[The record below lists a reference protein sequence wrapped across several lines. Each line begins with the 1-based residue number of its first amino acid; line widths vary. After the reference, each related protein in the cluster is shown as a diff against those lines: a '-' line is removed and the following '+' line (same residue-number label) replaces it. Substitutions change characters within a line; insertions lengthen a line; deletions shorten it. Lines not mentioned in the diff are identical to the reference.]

1 MSRDYRVG
9 VPGAPVL
16 GPLADGED
24 EEAALSSEAAPG
36 GVDGATPVGIETRV
50 ATVDAA
56 FHGQRLDRLLVHL
69 APEFS
74 RNHLQGLIAGDHVSV
89 DGTVAT
95 TAARKLRV
103 GQQVQQ
109 SEVIA
114 VVQAVPGVVALDLDW
129 LYGGTLPAAQTTA
142 SLQKRL
148 LASRARVVGGAVL
161 GAELL
166 TLAPTPLIALGVM
179 T

>member
-1 MSRDYRVG
+1 MRVRSAAAQLSTFEVG
-9 VPGAPVL
+9 FKLLSDPAYDRAAVEAAV
-16 GPLADGED
+16 
-24 EEAALSSEAAPG
+24 EAAL
-36 GVDGATPVGIETRV
+36 R
-50 ATVDAA
+50 AA
-56 FHGQRLDRLLVHL
+56 FAFDVRSLGQ
-69 APEFS
+69 P
-74 RNHLQGLIAGDHVSV
+74 
-89 DGTVAT
+89 
-95 TAARKLRV
+95 
-103 GQQVQQ
+103 VQQ